1 MFSMLVLWIHMLA
14 AMFWIGGMLFFSLVL
29 VPSLEGMA
37 HSERI
42 ELMGRIGRR
51 YRRAGWI
58 SLAILLATGLI
69 RLSHLS
75 WLPLTAGRWI
85 WAKLALIVLMLGMTL
100 LHDLVLGPQSIR
112 ISRSSGAPHP
122 LQKWVRWMARF
133 NLFIGLFV
141 VFTAIYVSRGY

>member
-29 VPSLEGMA
+29 IPSLGGMA
-37 HSERI
+37 RSERM

-75 WLPLTAGRWI
+75 WLPLTGGRWI

-122 LQKWVRWMARF
+122 LQKRVRWMARL
-133 NLFIGLFV
+133 NLLIGLFV